1 MTDSDS
7 ESVSSIVTA
16 LIQRQYNTGRQYSDS
31 NDSATLG
38 RLLSQQKMHTKL
50 QQHLLQTLEFWPQSA
65 ATVSHLHEQQL
76 VIRCPDGS
84 SASRVRFMQPDIVRA
99 VQAYSDRVPSAEERS
114 MLRAVSSIRI
124 TICP

>member
-16 LIQRQYNTGRQYSDS
+16 LIQRQYNIGRQHSDS

-38 RLLSQQKMHTKL
+38 QLLSQQDMHARL

-65 ATVSHLHEQQL
+65 ATVSHVQQQQL

-99 VQAYSDRVPSAEERS
+99 VQAYSDSVSSADERS

-124 TICP
+124 TICR

>member
-16 LIQRQYNTGRQYSDS
+16 LIKRQYHTGRQHSGSD
-31 NDSATLG
+31 DSATLG
-38 RLLSQQKMHTKL
+38 QLLSQQDMHARL

-65 ATVSHLHEQQL
+65 ATVSHVHEQRL

-99 VQAYSDRVPSAEERS
+99 VQAYCDSTSSADERS
-114 MLRAVSSIRI
+114 MLQGISSIRI
-124 TICP
+124 MICP